1 MKNTYITSLLAIAV
15 LVSINLPLANAQRI
29 IEDFDTVFGLFPADT
44 NEPVSGWSGA
54 LQSSNFGPTGIFPG
68 IDAEC
73 GFFDAHQGDPISYV
87 AMNYNNA
94 GVAETDTTSTW
105 LFSPVVEFNDG
116 DTISFWT
123 RTVDASMFPDR
134 LQLRIS
140 TFADSTNVGN
150 GPDEVGVYLTTLL
163 DINEFQ
169 EVGGYPEEWTKF
181 EVELEGIT
189 GSGRIALRYFN
200 PFMNVNGNYIG
211 IDTFR
216 YIPYLI
222 GDVNCDGAIDLL
234 DVQPFIAAF
243 TGPIY
248 VRKADPNND
257 GIVNL
262 LDIEP
267 FVDAIVANAGT

>member
-1 MKNTYITSLLAIAV
+1 MKNTSTIITFCLFIMAAFTT
-15 LVSINLPLANAQRI
+15 NNTNAQRI

-54 LQSSNFGPTGIFPG
+54 LQSSDFGPTGIFPG

-94 GVAETDTTSTW
+94 GVAGTDTISTW

-123 RTVDASMFPDR
+123 RTVEASMFPDR
-134 LQLRIS
+134 LQLLVSRS
-140 TFADSTNVGN
+140 GDSTDVGT
-150 GPDEVGVYLTTLL
+150 GPNDTGAFVVQLL

-169 EVGGYPEEWTKF
+169 EVGRYPEEWTKY
-181 EVELEGIT
+181 EVEIKGVP

-211 IDTFR
+211 IDSFR

-234 DVQPFIAAF
+234 DIQPFLDTITNSTF
-243 TGPIY
+243 NP
-248 VRKADPNND
+248 KADLNGDNVVD
-257 GIVNL
+257 L
-262 LDIEP
+262 LDVEP
-267 FVDAIVANAGT
+267 FVDAIVANAAG